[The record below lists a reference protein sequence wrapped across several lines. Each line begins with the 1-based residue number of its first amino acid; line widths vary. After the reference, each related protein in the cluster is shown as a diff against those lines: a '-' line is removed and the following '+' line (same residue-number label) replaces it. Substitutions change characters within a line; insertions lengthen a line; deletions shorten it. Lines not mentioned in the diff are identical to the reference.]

1 MNLMKKI
8 LLIIALF
15 PVAVLLLFFALSL
28 ISRSDSAAGIVNG
41 KLTSCPDKP
50 NCVCS
55 EYPDDAEHAIA
66 PVQIPAGMEEDALP
80 LMKVVLL
87 EMGAEIQSETDIY
100 IAATFTSGFFR
111 FVDDVEIHL
120 DTESGLL
127 HVRSASRA
135 GYSDMGVNQI
145 RVEEIRLLFSEKIQK
160 AD

>member
-1 MNLMKKI
+1 MKKT

-15 PVAVLLLFFALSL
+15 PVAILILFFLLSL
-28 ISRSDSAAGIVNG
+28 LSRSESAAGIVNE

-55 EYPDDAEHAIA
+55 EYADDAEHAIA
-66 PVQIPAGMEEDALP
+66 PIQIPAGIEGDALP
-80 LMKVVLL
+80 LIKEVLL
-87 EMGAEIQSETDIY
+87 EMGGEIQSETDIY

-111 FVDDVEIHL
+111 FVDDVEIRL
-120 DTESGLL
+120 DTESSLL

-145 RVEEIRLLFSEKIQK
+145 RVEEIRLLFGEKIQK
-160 AD
+160 